1 MYVLCISIC
10 FVLRSDDAAFVYGGT
25 RSLDTKRHASC
36 LRNFPTSLTSLPILA
51 SLVSPET
58 KDRLPQVGDRVDC
71 MISTLTPTLALDIG
85 VMATSPQVGLWLYSE
100 SNKIDILVLSIPLAV
115 FGDYA
120 TKPLKWLKYLGYAIY
135 GAEGC
140 LSTSKAGPEIDNLD
154 AAVEARPYYFNS
166 QSKSDLSH
174 FMILAKPINH
184 FRRTSL
190 R

>member
-1 MYVLCISIC
+1 M
-10 FVLRSDDAAFVYGGT
+10 
-25 RSLDTKRHASC
+25 
-36 LRNFPTSLTSLPILA
+36 
-51 SLVSPET
+51 
-58 KDRLPQVGDRVDC
+58 DC
-71 MISTLTPTLALDIG
+71 MISTLTPTLALDIR
-85 VMATSPQVGLWLYSE
+85 VMATSPQVDLWLYSE

-140 LSTSKAGPEIDNLD
+140 LSISKAGPEIDNLD

-166 QSKSDLSH
+166 QSKLDLSH
-174 FMILAKPINH
+174 FMILAKPVNH